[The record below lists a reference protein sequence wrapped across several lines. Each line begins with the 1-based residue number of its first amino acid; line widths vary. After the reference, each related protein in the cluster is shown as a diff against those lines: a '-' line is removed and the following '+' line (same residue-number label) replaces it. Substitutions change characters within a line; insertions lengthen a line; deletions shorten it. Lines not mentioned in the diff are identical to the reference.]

1 MNIVFMGTPDF
12 AVESLKC
19 LYEAGHNILAVVSQP
34 DKPSGRG
41 MKLVATPTKEFALE
55 KGIKVYQPEKVKNN
69 EEFISELKSLIP
81 DVMVVV
87 AYGKILPV
95 EILEIPKYGCINVH
109 GSLLPKYRGAAPIQ
123 WSIINGDVETGI
135 TTMYMDKGMDTGD
148 MLLKEVIKIENDDTY
163 GTLYEKLKALGGKLI
178 VDTLKAV
185 ENGEIQR
192 EKQPEEFTVAPMI
205 FKENCKIDWNK
216 SAFDIRNLV
225 RGVNPA
231 PGAWTTL
238 DDKVYKIW
246 KCEILDESS
255 LEEKIVNEIEQVNNS
270 PIKELLSDSSRKN
283 GEIILASSKIGLIV
297 VAGTNLISIK
307 EIQAPN
313 SKKMNILDY
322 LRGNNIE
329 VGSLMK

>member
-34 DKPSGRG
+34 DKPVGRG
-41 MKLVATPTKEFALE
+41 MKLTPTPTKEFAIE
-55 KGIKVYQPEKVKNN
+55 KNIKVYQPEKIRNN
-69 EEFISELKSLIP
+69 TEFIAELKALNP

-95 EILEIPKYGCINVH
+95 EILEIPKYGSINVH

-123 WSIINGDVETGI
+123 WSIINGDSETGV

-148 MLLKEVIKIENDDTY
+148 MLLKETIAIEDNDTY
-163 GTLYEKLKALGGKLI
+163 GTLYEKLKILGGKLI
-178 VDTLKAV
+178 VKTIDAIEKNEV
-185 ENGEIQR
+185 KR

-205 FKENCKIDWNK
+205 FKENCRIDWNK
-216 SAFDIRNLV
+216 SALEIRNLV

-238 DDKVYKIW
+238 NKNVYKIW
-246 KCEILDESS
+246 QCEILNESECKS
-255 LEEKIVNEIEQVNNS
+255 LKDDTKNISGIVLVSNS
-270 PIKELLSDSSRKN
+270 KE
-283 GEIILASSKIGLIV
+283 GLIIKT
-297 VAGTNLISIK
+297 GKDLISVK

-313 SKKMNILDY
+313 SKRMNILDY
-322 LRGNNIE
+322 LRGKSIE
-329 VGSLMK
+329 VGSLLK

>member
-12 AVESLKC
+12 AVESLKS

-41 MKLVATPTKEFALE
+41 MKLVATPTKEYALE

-69 EEFISELKSLIP
+69 EEFINELKSLNP

-87 AYGKILPV
+87 AYGKILPAQ
-95 EILEIPKYGCINVH
+95 ILEIPKYGCINVH
-109 GSLLPKYRGAAPIQ
+109 GSLLPQYRGAAPIQ
-123 WSIINGDVETGI
+123 WSIINGDTETGV
-135 TTMYMDKGMDTGD
+135 TTMYMDVGMDTGD
-148 MLLKEVIKIENDDTY
+148 MLLKETIQIENDDTY
-163 GTLYEKLKALGGKLI
+163 GSLYEKLKTLGGKLI
-178 VDTLKAV
+178 VDTLKAL
-185 ENGEIQR
+185 ENGEAKR
-192 EKQPEEFTVAPMI
+192 EKQSDEFSMAPMI

-238 DDKVYKIW
+238 DDMVYKIW
-246 KCEILDESS
+246 SCEIINREALDLSK
-255 LEEKIVNEIEQVNNS
+255 EKYEPGTVVVSNS
-270 PIKELLSDSSRKN
+270 KE
-283 GEIILASSKIGLIV
+283 GLIIV
-297 VAGTNLISIK
+297 TGDNYISVK

-313 SKKMNILDY
+313 AKRMNILDY
-322 LRGNNIE
+322 LRGKTIDL
-329 VGSLMK
+329 GSVMK